1 MDEGDL
7 EAEHAAP
14 RRIVDQLGARLGKV
28 RERRADV
35 GDLVRNVVHPG
46 ASLRKEAAYRRVLV
60 ERTEQLEPA
69 LAHPD
74 GRSLDTLLL
83 DA

>member
-7 EAEHAAP
+7 EAKHTVP
-14 RRIVDQLGARLGKV
+14 RSVVDQLGTCLGKV
-28 RERRADV
+28 REGRADV

-46 ASLRKEAAYRRVLV
+46 TSLRKEAAHRRVLV

-69 LAHPD
+69 LTNPD